1 MIYYEWDPASAT
13 GEGGDAVYFTRKCL
27 AADPDLKTFQMK
39 KHSYYRYKVQV
50 SAKRFRVMLREYKL
64 DY

>member
-1 MIYYEWDPASAT
+1 MIYHECDPASAT
-13 GEGGDAVYFTRKCL
+13 GEGGHAVYFTRTGL

-39 KHSYYRYKVQV
+39 KHSYYRYRVQV